1 MSTRISRILAR
12 LYLERCECGGIIWPW
27 QRRVVD
33 PEIGWIHAECGSDE

>member
-1 MSTRISRILAR
+1 MSARISRIMAR
-12 LYLERCECGGIIWPW
+12 LYLERCECGGIIWHW